1 MEEIRALE
9 SKDALIAYIRKEYD
23 PRAPG
28 SATRKGMLYQEIPF
42 EGYEAI
48 QAQRRGSDA
57 RLRAL
62 LGAVDVRG
70 KHVLDVGCNIGFFCF
85 SLARE
90 GARCWGLDADR
101 DALRVAESL
110 RRLHGVGSVR
120 FTAGRLDP
128 ETLQAL
134 CRDAGHFDIV
144 LLNSVIHWLLRD
156 TGSIRTVQSWLARI
170 PASPRGPQ
178 WFVYE
183 PSSTRKAWCPEEL
196 REPNVRRFLHGL
208 GATRVERIA
217 REYVTNARTHR
228 DYWLGEKDLEGLA
241 DELDRALGDGGDLA
255 ALERT
260 GARVVHR
267 KRDKV
272 GIRHRGLFVKTVIPR
287 GSPMNA
293 FLANEAATARGL
305 ADHPELAPVLV
316 AELHRPGR
324 VILLY
329 EHLEGEPLRPDQ
341 TPRDVVWMERELRR
355 LGDVLR
361 ERRIVHNDI
370 RWGNL
375 LVDRARQELRLIDY
389 EFSQRDVRPGGPAPE
404 RKTYRPF
411 PPGTP
416 EEAALLDRL
425 LPVLQAGGPGRG
437 TGTPEGDRA
446 ELLEL
451 IRVLRVRARPAWRL
465 VLRRLVHRRR

>member
-1 MEEIRALE
+1 MDALRAFE
-9 SKDALIAYIRKEYD
+9 SKDALITYIRDEYD
-23 PRAPG
+23 SRAPG

-42 EGYEAI
+42 EGYEAVG
-48 QAQRRGSDA
+48 AQRRGSDA

-62 LGAVDVRG
+62 LAAVDVQG

-85 SLARE
+85 SLARR

-110 RRLHGVGSVR
+110 RRLHGVEGVR
-120 FTAGRLDP
+120 FTPGRLEP
-128 ETLQAL
+128 RTLCAL
-134 CRDAGHFDIV
+134 IEDAGHFDIV

-156 TGSIRTVQSWLARI
+156 TGSIRTVQSWLAGI
-170 PASPRGPQ
+170 PARGPQ
-178 WFVYE
+178 WVVYE

-228 DYWLGEKDLEGLA
+228 EYWLGEKDPEGLA
-241 DELDRALGDGGDLA
+241 DELDRALGEEGDLA

-293 FLANEAATARGL
+293 LLANEAATARTL
-305 ADHPELAPVLV
+305 AGHPELAPILV
-316 AELHRPGR
+316 AEIRRPGR
-324 VILLY
+324 VFLLY
-329 EHLEGEPLRPDQ
+329 EHLDGDPLRPDQ

-355 LGDVLR
+355 LGEALR
-361 ERRIVHNDI
+361 RRRIVHNDI

-375 LVDRARQELRLIDY
+375 LVDRDRQELRLIDY
-389 EFSQRDVRPGGPAPE
+389 EFSQRDVDPAGPAPD
-404 RKTYRPF
+404 RAAYRPF

-416 EEAALLDRL
+416 EEAAMLDRL

-437 TGTPEGDRA
+437 TGTPDGDRA

-465 VLRRLVHRRR
+465 ALRRLVHRR